1 MKTPK
6 EFLALPYTK
15 TVRWSADDGVF
26 VARVNEIEG
35 CTGHGDTEA
44 DALKML
50 RDNLEEWIGLC
61 IAAGD
66 AVPTPATE
74 ILPSGKWL
82 QRVPR
87 TLHKKLTDL
96 AHREGV
102 SLNQYVV
109 SVLAE
114 AVGAQ
119 TSPGASSNVISIDAA
134 TSFNTGYVCQYGGG
148 LSPKSESRIDANFW
162 YELQGLVT
170 PELTKIPH
178 TTVIQLKGGP
188 SNAKKEGKEYAY
200 NC

>member
-35 CTGHGDTEA
+35 CTGHGDSEA

-61 IAAGD
+61 LAAGD

-74 ILPSGKWL
+74 TLPSGKWL

-87 TLHKKLTDL
+87 TLHKKLADL

-119 TSPGASSNVISIDAA
+119 SSASSAANIVSIDAA
-134 TSFNTGYVCQYGGG
+134 TSFNAGYICQYGGG
-148 LSPKSESRIDANFW
+148 LSPMSESRIDANLW
-162 YELQGLVT
+162 YELQGVVA
-170 PELTKIPH
+170 PELANNPR
-178 TTVIQLKGGP
+178 TTVIQLRGGR
-188 SNAKKEGKEYAY
+188 SNAKKEGQEFAY
-200 NC
+200 NN